1 MTAARWSRR
10 GRTVVFA
17 AAAMVVGGGLAAGCT
32 SPRNALGTNSSQC
45 FRAIPVAT
53 DAVADRGT
61 LVGARL
67 ESVSSLHQRLGALL
81 DARAPTV
88 KTVCVVAFRGR
99 FRIDQVKRPYGPA
112 PSTGSGIF
120 AIVVVSEPGNQL
132 VGTVVLAKAPLP
144 LRHMVLGPLQHHP
157 TSAGSTAPPGYVA

>member
-1 MTAARWSRR
+1 MTPARWRR
-10 GRTVVFA
+10 HGRRILFA
-17 AAAMVVGGGLAAGCT
+17 AAATVACAGLAAGCT
-32 SPRNALGTNSSQC
+32 SPRNTLGTNSSPC

-67 ESVSSLHQRLGALL
+67 ESVSSLHQRLHALL

-99 FRIDQVKRPYGPA
+99 FRVDQVRRPYGPA
-112 PSTGSGIF
+112 PATGSGLF
-120 AIVVVSEPGNQL
+120 AIVVVSVPHNQL
-132 VGTVVLAKAPLP
+132 VGTIVLAKAPLP
-144 LRHMVLGPLQHHP
+144 LRHVVLGPLQRDP
-157 TSAGSTAPPGYVA
+157 APAGGTGPHGYVA